1 MSLATTTPAVPDPRA
16 TRALFRVLLAGIVL
30 TVVHYADNYLYF
42 DEYPQPASL
51 RRWQVYTG
59 WIVLTAVGVLGYR
72 LYRSG
77 YTAPAYIC
85 LVVYSYTGTSSLG
98 HYLYGSWSEFSVKQ
112 HVFILV
118 DGLTGL
124 AVLVFVVWSIFLR
137 PRRRGSTDLRTGTR

>member
-1 MSLATTTPAVPDPRA
+1 VT
-16 TRALFRVLLAGIVL
+16 ALFRVLLAGIVL

-42 DEYPQPASL
+42 DEYPQPGSL

-72 LYRSG
+72 LYKSG
-77 YTAPAYIC
+77 YAGAAYVA

-118 DGLTGL
+118 DGATGL
-124 AVLVFVVWSIFLR
+124 AVLAFVVWSIFFR
-137 PRRRGSTDLRTGTR
+137 PRGRDSTALQTGTR